1 MAEQDPKTGRF
12 LPGNSG
18 NGGRHKGARNKLH
31 ADFIQALL
39 DHFHMRGAAENA
51 ASLPRGQAAIEIVY
65 RENPRDYLKL
75 IASVLPKEYTI
86 EDNRYDDVG
95 DEELREIIDD
105 FRRKASERERSQS
118 AGEGASGAKP
128 ALN

>member
-39 DHFHMRGAAENA
+39 DHFHMRG
-51 ASLPRGQAAIEIVY
+51 PGRKRGQPSAWSSSY
-65 RENPRDYLKL
+65 RDR
-75 IASVLPKEYTI
+75 LP
-86 EDNRYDDVG
+86 
-95 DEELREIIDD
+95 
-105 FRRKASERERSQS
+105 
-118 AGEGASGAKP
+118 
-128 ALN
+128 

>member
-39 DHFHMRGAAENA
+39 DHFHMLGTAQEAAK
-51 ASLPRGQAAIEIVY
+51 LPRGQAAIEIVY

-75 IASVLPKEYTI
+75 IASVLPKEYSV
-86 EDNRYDDVG
+86 EDNRYDHVG
-95 DEELREIIDD
+95 DDELTEVIENL
-105 FRRKASERERSQS
+105 RRKVFGNEGSEG
-118 AGEGASGAKP
+118 AGESGSGAK
-128 ALN
+128 ATAH